1 MGLHDDLPVYKA
13 SYDLLVEI
21 FKFVRHFNK
30 EFKYT
35 VGDGLKNETMEL
47 LTLIYRANTCHE
59 KTAVI
64 QQAREKVELIRLLMR
79 LMMDLK
85 QVNMQKFVFINEK
98 IEGVS
103 RQLVGWQKSQ
113 GVLMEKRIGFPK
125 GEHL

>member
-21 FKFVRHFNK
+21 FRFVRNFNK

-35 VGDGLKNETMEL
+35 VGDGLKKETMDL
-47 LTLIYRANTCHE
+47 LTLIYRANSSYE
-59 KTAVI
+59 KTEI
-64 QQAREKVELIRLLMR
+64 LQRAREKVEVIRLLMR

-85 QVNMQKFVFINEK
+85 QVNMQKFVYINDK

-103 RQLVGWQKSQ
+103 RQLVGWQKSRKQ
-113 GVLMEKRIGFPK
+113 SGAAD
-125 GEHL
+125 